1 MSERAAQTLDQRETV
16 ELLTRCWM
24 THDGMWFHQVL
35 EECGPEV
42 ASRLNLGAIRG
53 MVPIELKRL
62 LKAWGRDSV
71 DTHEDLQAFLEFSM
85 ELFIGDFFGANW
97 DWHPDG
103 SITVDIKRC
112 FAHDGITALGGIAS
126 YQCGIFERVLAW
138 IAGLGLEFEISP
150 AVEGCMMHREGRCR
164 HVIRVNYGN

>member
-1 MSERAAQTLDQRETV
+1 MALFAEADAQRAMSLDHVGVDFDGAAVLLQGLIET
-16 ELLTRCWM
+16 M
-24 THDGMWFHQVL
+24 
-35 EECGPEV
+35 
-42 ASRLNLGAIRG
+42 A
-53 MVPIELKRL
+53 
-62 LKAWGRDSV
+62 
-71 DTHEDLQAFLEFSM
+71 THEDLQAFLEFSM